1 MSRFIVT
8 IDGPTGTGKSTTAR
22 LLAKKFG
29 IKYIDSGAMY
39 RTVTLE
45 ILRND
50 IKPNELKKIAELA
63 HSLEFEFS
71 DENVFVNG
79 KDVSSEIR
87 SFEVT
92 NKVSSVSKIKQLRDV
107 LVSKQRKYSETG
119 SIVMDGRDI
128 GTVVFPNAD
137 YKFYLVCDSNA
148 RAARRQQD
156 FLDMGVKISV
166 EKIISEIKKRDEMD
180 MTRKVSPL
188 VKAKDAIEVDTTN
201 MIIEEQVDFLYKKIT
216 GSPKFSI

>member
-1 MSRFIVT
+1 MNRFIVT

-87 SFEVT
+87 
-92 NKVSSVSKIKQLRDV
+92 
-107 LVSKQRKYSETG
+107 
-119 SIVMDGRDI
+119 
-128 GTVVFPNAD
+128 
-137 YKFYLVCDSNA
+137 
-148 RAARRQQD
+148 
-156 FLDMGVKISV
+156 
-166 EKIISEIKKRDEMD
+166 
-180 MTRKVSPL
+180 
-188 VKAKDAIEVDTTN
+188 
-201 MIIEEQVDFLYKKIT
+201 
-216 GSPKFSI
+216 